1 LFPATWFEYLD
12 ILSSNMQLY
21 ETKINNPS
29 VSQETPLRYC
39 DLLGNAI
46 INTDEPLGKSS
57 RKQKVE
63 LGLNGFS

>member
-1 LFPATWFEYLD
+1 
-12 ILSSNMQLY
+12 MQLY
-21 ETKINNPS
+21 ETKISNPP